1 MKKALPSISDL
12 IVPQQMLDFFSTR
25 EAHFPALAVD
35 HTEDYLRGPKN
46 IRSWSEKED
55 ALLTAAVEVFQGKDI
70 RWEVVAKGVPT
81 RNMKQC
87 RERWEFHLNPGIKK
101 DPFEQW
107 EDDLIIAQ
115 QHALGNRWTV
125 IAEKLPGRTSS
136 AVKNRWYTVLKKVAH
151 RQHQRRSGGVRH

>member
-1 MKKALPSISDL
+1 MKKALPSISEL

-25 EAHFPALAVD
+25 ASNFPSLTFENPD
-35 HTEDYLRGPKN
+35 DYIRNSKN
-46 IRSWSEKED
+46 IRSWTEKED
-55 ALLTAAVEVFQGKDI
+55 ALLTAAVEAFKGQDV

-87 RERWEFHLNPGIKK
+87 RERWEFHLNPGINKG
-101 DPFEQW
+101 PFEKW
-107 EDDLIIAQ
+107 EDELIIAQ

-136 AVKNRWYTVLKKVAH
+136 AVKNRWYTVLKKSPH
-151 RQHQRRSGGVRH
+151 RHH